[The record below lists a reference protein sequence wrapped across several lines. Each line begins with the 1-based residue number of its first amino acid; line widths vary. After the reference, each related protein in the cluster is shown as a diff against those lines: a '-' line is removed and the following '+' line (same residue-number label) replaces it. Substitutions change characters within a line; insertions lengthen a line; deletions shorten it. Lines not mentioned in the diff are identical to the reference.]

1 MKNKLR
7 CERGK
12 ERERERGEGVLAM
25 CRQRGSCKHLN
36 LS

>member
-12 ERERERGEGVLAM
+12 ERERERGG
-25 CRQRGSCKHLN
+25 RGHWPCVANVGLVN
-36 LS
+36 T